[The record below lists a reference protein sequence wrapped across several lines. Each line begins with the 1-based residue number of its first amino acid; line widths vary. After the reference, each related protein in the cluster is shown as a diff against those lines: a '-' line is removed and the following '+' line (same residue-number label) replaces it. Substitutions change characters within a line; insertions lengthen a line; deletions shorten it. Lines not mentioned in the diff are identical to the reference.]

1 LVKITQETLYL
12 GNEIIEIVQEY
23 NYLGVYFTSNGLFTR
38 SKAHIIE
45 QANNVFRKN
54 QLKIFKYVLNLKMST
69 PSYMIYGELGIFPIV
84 LDMKYRTIS
93 YWIKLIE
100 NASSDNVKLSTKTY
114 LMLYNLFNVNF
125 VKSKW
130 IENVKSIL
138 VEGGLQG
145 VWYNQ

>member
-1 LVKITQETLYL
+1 MVKITQETLYP

-54 QLKIFKYVLNLKMST
+54 QLKIFKYVLNLK
-69 PSYMIYGELGIFPIV
+69 
-84 LDMKYRTIS
+84 
-93 YWIKLIE
+93 
-100 NASSDNVKLSTKTY
+100 LSTKTY